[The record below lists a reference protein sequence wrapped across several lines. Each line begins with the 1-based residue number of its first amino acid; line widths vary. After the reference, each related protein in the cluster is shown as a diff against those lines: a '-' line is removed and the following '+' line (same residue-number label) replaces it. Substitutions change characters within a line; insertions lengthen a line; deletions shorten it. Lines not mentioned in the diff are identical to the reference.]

1 MQTLFLSVR
10 GQDIDESG
18 YSLGLV
24 IFETM
29 QTLLKKLNFKG
40 EARVHLLFVPAELQ
54 ALTDFVAQQSALVT
68 DLHADEGPVHFA
80 MLFVTQLA
88 ELENAVHALAPRLE
102 ADAVLWICYPKGS
115 SKRYRCDFN
124 RDTGWQVCGT
134 YNLEPVR
141 QVAVNEDW
149 SALRFRKTQFIK
161 QLTRSSE
168 MALGAEA
175 KARLTQQKKT

>member
-1 MQTLFLSVR
+1 MQA
-10 GQDIDESG
+10 
-18 YSLGLV
+18 
-24 IFETM
+24 
-29 QTLLKKLNFKG
+29 LLKKLNYKSKSP
-40 EARVHLLFVPAELQ
+40 VHLLFVPEELSELP
-54 ALTDFVAQQSALVT
+54 AYLSASTRIITSLENDNSSV
-68 DLHADEGPVHFA
+68 GFA
-80 MLFVTQLA
+80 MVFATK
-88 ELENAVHALAPRLE
+88 LEVIESAVHTLAPLLDG
-102 ADAVLWICYPKGS
+102 DAVLWICYPKGS

-124 RDTGWQVCGT
+124 RDTGWQVCGQ

-161 QLTRSSE
+161 QLTRSSD

>member
-1 MQTLFLSVR
+1 MVFATKLEVL
-10 GQDIDESG
+10 ES
-18 YSLGLV
+18 
-24 IFETM
+24 
-29 QTLLKKLNFKG
+29 
-40 EARVHLLFVPAELQ
+40 
-54 ALTDFVAQQSALVT
+54 
-68 DLHADEGPVHFA
+68 
-80 MLFVTQLA
+80 
-88 ELENAVHALAPRLE
+88 AVHALAPLLDG
-102 ADAVLWICYPKGS
+102 DAVLWICYPKGS

-124 RDTGWQVCGT
+124 RDTGWQVCGQ